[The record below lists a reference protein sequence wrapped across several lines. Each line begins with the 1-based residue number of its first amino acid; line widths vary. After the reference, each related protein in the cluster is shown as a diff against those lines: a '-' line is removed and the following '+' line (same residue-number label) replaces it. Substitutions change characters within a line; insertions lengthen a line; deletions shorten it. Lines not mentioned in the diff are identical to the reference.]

1 MRRGRR
7 VGRLGDVGGKVVRHG
22 LAMESATGALFSF
35 WGCLEEHGSARK
47 LEADGKRDGKP
58 GKELGLAELAKAL

>member
-1 MRRGRR
+1 
-7 VGRLGDVGGKVVRHG
+7 
-22 LAMESATGALFSF
+22 MESATGALFSS
-35 WGCLEEHGSARK
+35 WGCLEEHGGARK